1 MLRVNCEHYL
11 TYTYDTVRETRESL
25 TRYFKFYNGERL
37 HESLGYR
44 TPQEVYSGLE
54 ETMNEQAG
62 TFHHKEVCF
71 LS

>member
-1 MLRVNCEHYL
+1 MKYEEVDIHS
-11 TYTYDTVRETRESL
+11 YDTVRETRESL

-62 TFHHKEVCF
+62 TFHHQEVCF